1 MARDYPA
8 SYAYNAI
15 KEFTVGPITQR
26 NRNLLLWR
34 DPSVDGIKT
43 GHTSEAGYCLMAS
56 AKRSDMRLIAVM
68 LDDTSENQRAV
79 DAQALLNWGFRFFE
93 GHVLYAPGK
102 PVTTQRVWKGQANT
116 VALGVATPLVVTVPR
131 GQYAKLKAS
140 MELPKALVAPLKAGQ
155 VVGTV
160 KLSLDGKP
168 LTSQPLVVTQAV
180 PEAGFFGR
188 LWDSLLM
195 WWHDL

>member
-1 MARDYPA
+1 MRDFPT

-15 KEFTVGPITQR
+15 REFTVGPITQR

-56 AKRSDMRLIAVM
+56 AKRNDMRLIAVV
-68 LDDTSENQRAV
+68 LDDVSENQRAV
-79 DAQALLNWGFRFFE
+79 DAEALLNWGFRFFE

-102 PVTTQRVWKGQANT
+102 PVTTQRVWKGEANQ
-116 VALGVATPLVVTVPR
+116 VALGVSAPLRVTVPR
-131 GQYAKLKAS
+131 GQYGKLKAS

-155 VVGTV
+155 AVGTV
-160 KLSLDGKP
+160 KVTLDGKP
-168 LTSQPLVVTQAV
+168 LVSQPLVVMQAV